1 MMVVDSCKVKNGK
14 LLLLL
19 YSIKTRLECS
29 AISVAAV
36 AATTPPPSHRAT
48 SDQRRRRRR
57 RWLMILY
64 WQRANRG
71 SRRKGTRKQVVLATR
86 SGGGAVSIT
95 YIVVPPCN
103 SATAG
108 LYTISSTSQEM
119 ELAIRDQWRS
129 GKVNI
134 YIPSEIHGGRQPQIG
149 TTTAI

>member
-36 AATTPPPSHRAT
+36 SATTPPPSHRAT
-48 SDQRRRRRR
+48 SDQRRRRR

-95 YIVVPPCN
+95 YIVVPPVP
-103 SATAG
+103 
-108 LYTISSTSQEM
+108 LQLLVYT
-119 ELAIRDQWRS
+119 LFHPPARRWNWRS
-129 GKVNI
+129 ET
-134 YIPSEIHGGRQPQIG
+134 SGGAER
-149 TTTAI
+149 